1 MQRLLN
7 NNNNGELEEP
17 AEQKRGIFSML
28 GASFNSTAEEIE
40 RLKDATSKLNIVSL
54 NQKLLENCFSL
65 PILFK
70 LFSQKL
76 PELNEILFFSR
87 ARRIANHRGLEET
100 PLVIW
105 SDQELQGK
113 REKICRNIIWTIC
126 FAFWLSLGTREI
138 FQRIED

>member
-7 NNNNGELEEP
+7 NNNNGELEELV
-17 AEQKRGIFSML
+17 EQKRGIFSML

-40 RLKDATSKLNIVSL
+40 RLKDATSKLNIIL
-54 NQKLLENCFSL
+54 NEFKSKIFVEMCFSL

-70 LFSQKL
+70 YFSQKL

-100 PLVIW
+100 PLGI
-105 SDQELQGK
+105 
-113 REKICRNIIWTIC
+113 
-126 FAFWLSLGTREI
+126 
-138 FQRIED
+138 

>member
-76 PELNEILFFSR
+76 PELNEILYFSR
-87 ARRIANHRGLEET
+87 TRRTANHRGAEKT
-100 PLVIW
+100 PVGI
-105 SDQELQGK
+105 
-113 REKICRNIIWTIC
+113 
-126 FAFWLSLGTREI
+126 
-138 FQRIED
+138 